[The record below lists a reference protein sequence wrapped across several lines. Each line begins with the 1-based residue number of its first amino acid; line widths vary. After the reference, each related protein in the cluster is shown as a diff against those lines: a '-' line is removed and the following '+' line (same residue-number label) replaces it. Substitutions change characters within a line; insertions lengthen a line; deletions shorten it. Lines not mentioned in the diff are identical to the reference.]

1 MKAFECKG
9 CSTIIFIKRNVKEP
23 LWCPV
28 CRTSMAEIKSKSKD
42 RSKRKLKK
50 YRCPECEYEFL
61 IDKNS
66 IPYKCANC
74 NYTFTT
80 TFGKLQEERL

>member
-9 CSTIIFIKRNVKEP
+9 CSTIIFIKGNIKEP

-28 CRTSMAEIKSKSKD
+28 CRTGMVEIKSEIRDKVK
-42 RSKRKLKK
+42 KNFKK
-50 YRCPECEYEFL
+50 YRCPECEYEFF
-61 IDKNS
+61 IDKSS

-74 NYTFTT
+74 NYTFVT
-80 TFGKLQEERL
+80 TFGKLQGERL